1 MLSLID
7 KLINEH
13 GSSNILRDRL
23 ELVKEEYQRLE
34 SKCSELQ
41 SENGALS
48 TELEQERERA
58 NQLQEEL
65 DQLRSGAFAKYVC
78 DHCGSANLTRKGNR
92 LDPTFGDMGIKQM
105 VFECNACGK
114 ESTFR
119 RDNA

>member
-7 KLINEH
+7 KLIREH
-13 GSSNILRDRL
+13 GSSSILRDRL

-48 TELEQERERA
+48 TDLEQERERA

-65 DQLRSGAFAKYVC
+65 DQLKSGTIAKYVC
-78 DHCGSANLTRKGNR
+78 DHCGSAGLNRKGNR
-92 LDPTFGDMGIKQM
+92 LDPTFGVMGIKQM

-114 ESTFR
+114 ESTFPQE
-119 RDNA
+119 NT